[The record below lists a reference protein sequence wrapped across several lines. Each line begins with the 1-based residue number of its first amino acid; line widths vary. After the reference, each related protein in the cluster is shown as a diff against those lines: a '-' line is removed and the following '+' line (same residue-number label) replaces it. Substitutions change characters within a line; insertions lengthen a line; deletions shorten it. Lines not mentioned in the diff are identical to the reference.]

1 MKRTLF
7 FLIVAIGIVAISTG
21 CSSGDTQVL
30 EDKIS
35 QLEQQLNSQNASSSN
50 NTTASQ
56 IHLPKMMPSNAAT
69 SSAPVQNNNSQQAN
83 TNFDT
88 TELSQKVESVAQL
101 ADSTQPK
108 STYSENIN
116 LYGQVKMQIEQV
128 EFELEQFENQ
138 IEMALRTGTLTYDQ
152 YYQLDRTLDQLD
164 HRLDMAKDSLE
175 WRLGVDM
182 N

>member
-7 FLIVAIGIVAISTG
+7 LLIVAIGIVAISTG

-50 NTTASQ
+50 STTASSNTSSQ
-56 IHLPKMMPSNAAT
+56 NDATNAAT
-69 SSAPVQNNNSQQAN
+69 SSAPAQNNNSQQTN

-88 TELSQKVESVAQL
+88 TELSNKVESVAQL

-108 STYSENIN
+108 STYSENVN

-128 EFELEQFENQ
+128 EFELEQFN
-138 IEMALRTGTLTYDQ
+138 LRPILPARPYAGSVGSSFRYGKGFV
-152 YYQLDRTLDQLD
+152 RVSFGCR
-164 HRLDMAKDSLE
+164 RLK
-175 WRLGVDM
+175 
-182 N
+182 

>member
-7 FLIVAIGIVAISTG
+7 LLIVAIGIVAISTG

-50 NTTASQ
+50 STTASSNTSSQ
-56 IHLPKMMPSNAAT
+56 NDATNAAT
-69 SSAPVQNNNSQQAN
+69 SSAPAQNNNSQQTN

-88 TELSQKVESVAQL
+88 TELSNKVESVAQL

-108 STYSENIN
+108 STYSENVN
-116 LYGQVKMQIEQV
+116 LYGQVKMQIEQ
-128 EFELEQFENQ
+128 LEQFENQ
-138 IEMALRTGTLTYDQ
+138 IEMALRTGPLTYDQ

-175 WRLGVDM
+175 YRLGVDD
-182 N
+182 

>member
-7 FLIVAIGIVAISTG
+7 LLIVAIGIVAISTG

-50 NTTASQ
+50 STTASSNTSSQ
-56 IHLPKMMPSNAAT
+56 NDATNAAT
-69 SSAPVQNNNSQQAN
+69 SSAPAQNN
-83 TNFDT
+83 NFDT
-88 TELSQKVESVAQL
+88 TELSNKVESVAQL

-108 STYSENIN
+108 STYSENVN

-175 WRLGVDM
+175 YRLGVDD
-182 N
+182 

>member
-7 FLIVAIGIVAISTG
+7 LLIVAIGIVAISTG

-50 NTTASQ
+50 STTAS
-56 IHLPKMMPSNAAT
+56 SNTSSQNDATNVAT
-69 SSAPVQNNNSQQAN
+69 SSAPAQNNNSQQTN

-88 TELSQKVESVAQL
+88 TELSNKVESVAQL

-108 STYSENIN
+108 STYSENVN

-128 EFELEQFENQ
+128 EFENQ

-175 WRLGVDM
+175 YRLGVDD
-182 N
+182 

>member
-7 FLIVAIGIVAISTG
+7 LLIVAIGIVAISTG

-30 EDKIS
+30 ENKIS
-35 QLEQQLNSQNASSSN
+35 QLEQQLNSQNTVDSNSTDASSKN
-50 NTTASQ
+50 DDA
-56 IHLPKMMPSNAAT
+56 NAAT
-69 SSAPVQNNNSQQAN
+69 SSVPTNNNNSQQSN

-88 TELSQKVESVAQL
+88 TELSQKVESAIQL

-108 STYSENIN
+108 STHSENIN
-116 LYGQVKMQIEQV
+116 LYGQVKMQIEPV

-138 IEMALRTGTLTYDQ
+138 IEMALRAGTLTYDQ
-152 YYQLDRTLDQLD
+152 YSQLDRTLDQLD

-175 WRLGVDM
+175 WRLGVDD
-182 N
+182 

>member
-35 QLEQQLNSQNASSSN
+35 QLEQQLNSQN
-50 NTTASQ
+50 NTTASSNTSSQ
-56 IHLPKMMPSNAAT
+56 NDATNAAT

-175 WRLGVDM
+175 WRLGVDD
-182 N
+182 

>member
-1 MKRTLF
+1 M
-7 FLIVAIGIVAISTG
+7 
-21 CSSGDTQVL
+21 
-30 EDKIS
+30 
-35 QLEQQLNSQNASSSN
+35 
-50 NTTASQ
+50 
-56 IHLPKMMPSNAAT
+56 
-69 SSAPVQNNNSQQAN
+69 
-83 TNFDT
+83 
-88 TELSQKVESVAQL
+88 SQKVESVAQL

-175 WRLGVDM
+175 YRLGVDD
-182 N
+182 

>member
-7 FLIVAIGIVAISTG
+7 LLIVAIGIVAISTG

-35 QLEQQLNSQNASSSN
+35 QLEQQLNSQNASSSSTAASS
-50 NTTASQ
+50 NTSSQ
-56 IHLPKMMPSNAAT
+56 NDATNAAT
-69 SSAPVQNNNSQQAN
+69 SSAPAQNNNSQQTN

-88 TELSQKVESVAQL
+88 TELSQKVESDAQL
-101 ADSTQPK
+101 SDSTQPK
-108 STYSENIN
+108 STYSENVN

-128 EFELEQFENQ
+128 EFELVLFENQ

-152 YYQLDRTLDQLD
+152 YYQLDRTLEQLD

-175 WRLGVDM
+175 YRLGVDD
-182 N
+182 

>member
-7 FLIVAIGIVAISTG
+7 LLIVAIGIVAISTG

-35 QLEQQLNSQNASSSN
+35 QLEQQLNSQNASSSSTAASS
-50 NTTASQ
+50 NTSSQ
-56 IHLPKMMPSNAAT
+56 NDATNAAT
-69 SSAPVQNNNSQQAN
+69 SSAPAQNNNSQQTH

-108 STYSENIN
+108 STYSENVN

-128 EFELEQFENQ
+128 EFELGQFENQ

-152 YYQLDRTLDQLD
+152 YYQLDRTLEQLD

-175 WRLGVDM
+175 YRLGVDD
-182 N
+182 

>member
-7 FLIVAIGIVAISTG
+7 LLIVAIGIVAISTG

-30 EDKIS
+30 ENKIS
-35 QLEQQLNSQNASSSN
+35 QLEQQLNSQNTVDSNSTDASSKN
-50 NTTASQ
+50 DDA
-56 IHLPKMMPSNAAT
+56 NAAT
-69 SSAPVQNNNSQQAN
+69 SSVPTNNNNSQQSN

-88 TELSQKVESVAQL
+88 TELSQKVESAILL

-108 STYSENIN
+108 STHTENIN
-116 LYGQVKMQIEQV
+116 LYGQVKMQIEPV

-138 IEMALRTGTLTYDQ
+138 IEMALRAGTLTYDQ
-152 YYQLDRTLDQLD
+152 YSQLDRTLDQLD

-175 WRLGVDM
+175 WRLGVDD
-182 N
+182 

>member
-7 FLIVAIGIVAISTG
+7 LLIVAIGIVAISTG

-50 NTTASQ
+50 NTTAS
-56 IHLPKMMPSNAAT
+56 SNTSSQNDATNTAT

-138 IEMALRTGTLTYDQ
+138 IEMALRTGTLTYYQ

-175 WRLGVDM
+175 WRLGVDD
-182 N
+182 